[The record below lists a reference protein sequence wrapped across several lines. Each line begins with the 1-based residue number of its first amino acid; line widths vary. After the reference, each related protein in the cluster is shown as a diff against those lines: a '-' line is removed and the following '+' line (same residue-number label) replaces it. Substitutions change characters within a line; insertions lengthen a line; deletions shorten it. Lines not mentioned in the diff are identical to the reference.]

1 MLAAGVLI
9 ASALLGLTGGSTIPI
24 SPDKLTLDEVDLL
37 GVRSSPNA
45 YPAMIRL
52 METGAVDVSPLMN
65 HIYPMEEVG
74 DALAAL
80 ESRQAIRPI
89 VAI

>member
-1 MLAAGVLI
+1 MRRGGKV
-9 ASALLGLTGGSTIPI
+9 ALLGLTGGKTVPI
-24 SPDKLTLDEVDLL
+24 SPDALTLDEIDVL

-52 METGAVDVSPLMN
+52 METGAVDVSPLLD
-65 HIYPMEEVG
+65 HVYPMERVT

-80 ESRQAIRPI
+80 ETRQAIRPI
-89 VAI
+89 IEI